1 MGIGHCPRK
10 PSLRAGWPRAIL
22 FHECFHPRRRC
33 SSEVTACLGVCSE
46 PCRGTPGT
54 AGVCAF
60 SPPSEAGPSIL
71 RACLRGLPTWTGHDL
86 GGTRLTARRKGSQ
99 GPVWECQCRPGWGGS
114 PGGGPSGSGPR
125 WSRWEFSCWALQ
137 CRPVSR
143 AAQDQA
149 PGPAQ
154 WPNGV

>member
-114 PGGGPSGSGPR
+114 PGGGPSESSKVEPVGILLLGPAMPTGLSG
-125 WSRWEFSCWALQ
+125 C
-137 CRPVSR
+137 
-143 AAQDQA
+143 
-149 PGPAQ
+149 PGPGTRPCSMA
-154 WPNGV
+154 